1 LKIRIKVRRP
11 ILRNE
16 QMATLLEKTVLITG
30 ATTGI
35 GRQTALGI
43 ARQGFHMTIV
53 GRDPARTRETVE
65 WIKRET
71 GNGEIDSLLADLS
84 SQAAVIRLAQEF
96 RQMHPRLDVLVN
108 NAGGIFTRRETTVD
122 GLERTWA
129 LNHLGYFLLT
139 LELLDLLKASAPARI
154 VNVASA
160 AHTGRTI
167 DFDDL
172 QSEKNFSA
180 MPVYGRSKLANVL
193 FTYALARR
201 LDGTGVT
208 VNCLHPGVV
217 ATGFGQDTAG
227 PFRVMLKLAAPFLLS
242 PEKGAATSVYL
253 ASSPDVEGITGQYFA
268 KCKPIRSAPNT
279 YDVTLQEKLWAI
291 SLQQVRRTE
300 PHVTVAPKS

>member
-1 LKIRIKVRRP
+1 
-11 ILRNE
+11 
-16 QMATLLEKTVLITG
+16 MATLPEKTALITG

-35 GRQTALGI
+35 GRETALGL
-43 ARQGFHMTIV
+43 ARQGFHLIIV
-53 GRDPARTRETVE
+53 GRDPSRTRDTVE

-71 GNGEIDSLLADLS
+71 ANGHIDLLLADLS

-96 RQMHPRLDVLVN
+96 RQTHTRLDVLIT

-129 LNHLGYFLLT
+129 LNHLSYFLLT

-201 LDGTGVT
+201 LAGTDVT
-208 VNCLHPGVV
+208 ANCLHPGVV
-217 ATGFGQDTAG
+217 ATGFGQGNAG
-227 PFRVMLKLAAPFLLS
+227 PFPVMLKLAAPFLLS
-242 PEKGAATSVYL
+242 PAKGALTSIYL
-253 ASSPDVEGITGQYFA
+253 ASSPEVEGVTGKYFA
-268 KCKPIRSAPNT
+268 KCKPVRSAPNT
-279 YDVTLQEKLWAI
+279 YDVALQEKLWAV
-291 SLQQVRRTE
+291 SLQQVGRTE
-300 PHVTVAPKS
+300 PHATVAAKS